1 MTDATRF
8 RCFLVAAPGLEP
20 TVGAELRALAPA
32 VRWRA
37 EPGGWEGWLDALTLA
52 HLVSYSRLADG
63 VRIRLGRFVAR
74 TFEDLVAGAT
84 RVPWSA
90 WVTAQT
96 TFVVRTTCRQ
106 SRLYHS
112 DAVASR
118 VAEVVM
124 ARTGATWV
132 PKASE
137 ATDASRLFVRIVD
150 DEVEVSL
157 DVLQRPMH
165 HRAGPS
171 SAEAR
176 HIGQAPLRESL
187 AAACLWLL
195 DAHQATAVFDPCCGS
210 GSLLLETA
218 RAAQGHPLRVLA
230 ETCFATAP
238 ALRGVYDRLR
248 ESLETGIQ
256 SPAFAPS
263 PLPSMFGADVNPHEV
278 RACLAN
284 VGQLGVVAQVA
295 TADVLDRTMAWPSL
309 PSGTLL
315 VCNPPWGRRLGAGTA
330 HRVWLAI
337 GRRVLQTPEISTAAW
352 IGPADCAASLP
363 LPITPLA
370 NFDCRGISVGL
381 WRWQRHAS

>member
-1 MTDATRF
+1 MTDATRL

-20 TVGAELRALAPA
+20 TVGAELRLLAPS

-37 EPGGWEGWLDALTLA
+37 EPGGWEGWLDPTTLGRIVA
-52 HLVSYSRLADG
+52 HSRLADG

-90 WVTAQT
+90 WVTSQT

-112 DAVASR
+112 DAVATR
-118 VAEVVM
+118 VAEVVA

-137 ATDASRLFVRIVD
+137 ANDASRVFVRIVD

-165 HRAGPS
+165 HRGSTAGTD
-171 SAEAR
+171 AR
-176 HIGQAPLRESL
+176 HVGQAPLRESL

-195 DAHQATAVFDPCCGS
+195 DAHRAAAVFDPCCGS

-218 RAAQGHPLRVLA
+218 RATQAKAIRSLA
-230 ETCFATAP
+230 DTCFATAP
-238 ALRGVYDRLR
+238 ALRGHFQAILANGDTLGRIGEDATYPVPTL
-248 ESLETGIQ
+248 I
-256 SPAFAPS
+256 
-263 PLPSMFGADVNPHEV
+263 GADVNAHEV

-284 VGQLGVVAQVA
+284 LGHVDVAAQVA
-295 TADVLDRTMAWPSL
+295 VADVLDRAAPWPPL
-309 PSGTLL
+309 PSGTHL

-330 HRVWLAI
+330 HQVWTAI
-337 GRRVLQTPEISTAAW
+337 GRRVLQTPEIVTAAW
-352 IGPADCAASLP
+352 IGPTDCAASLP
-363 LPITPLA
+363 LPVTPLA